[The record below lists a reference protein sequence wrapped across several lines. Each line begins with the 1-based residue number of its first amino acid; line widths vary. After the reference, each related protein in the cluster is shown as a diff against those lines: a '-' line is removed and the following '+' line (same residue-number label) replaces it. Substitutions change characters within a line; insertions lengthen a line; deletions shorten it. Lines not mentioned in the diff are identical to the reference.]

1 MLRCEQMQR
10 CEWVGDQSI
19 RVGVWRDDGGPLSG
33 FARDILQQVADN
45 KGWQLKYETT
55 SGSELLEKLAL
66 NQIDLLLNVPYTKE
80 YKDRLSFNDQSLIN
94 NWGEFY
100 TTANS
105 SLESLMDL
113 GGKRIGVM
121 ESSPD
126 VTVLKDLLSSFHP
139 DPDLILFASDPEI
152 ALAAETG
159 EVDAGVLSRVFSLN
173 GAARFDID
181 KLPFAF
187 SPYEVRFA
195 AADNTQQRT
204 LAAIDS
210 FLGQAKQDGSSFYY
224 AAFDKWFPQDRD
236 YHPPAYLF

>member
-1 MLRCEQMQR
+1 M
-10 CEWVGDQSI
+10 
-19 RVGVWRDDGGPLSG
+19 
-33 FARDILQQVADN
+33 
-45 KGWQLKYETT
+45 
-55 SGSELLEKLAL
+55 
-66 NQIDLLLNVPYTKE
+66 
-80 YKDRLSFNDQSLIN
+80 
-94 NWGEFY
+94 
-100 TTANS
+100 
-105 SLESLMDL
+105 
-113 GGKRIGVM
+113 
-121 ESSPD
+121 
-126 VTVLKDLLSSFHP
+126 
-139 DPDLILFASDPEI
+139 ILFASDPEI
-152 ALAAETG
+152 ALATETG

-236 YHPPAYLF
+236 YHPPAYLFWVLMLLLTTLLGFMFGRFFYRHGRTARSAYRGRRRRDAG